1 MFKFHTL
8 AAYIAGIFI
17 IPAFFV
23 PAFSYAQAAYQ
34 LGSGDK
40 VRITVFGEP
49 DLTGEFEVDGTGIL
63 ALPLIGQIRVG
74 GLSLRQVENNIEA
87 GYRGDYLVNPQVS
100 AEVLNFRP
108 FFILGEVNTPGNYPF
123 ISGMNVLNAVAVAG
137 GYSYRANKK
146 KITLKSSNSAEEKI
160 VDEFTKVQ
168 PGDVLHVHE
177 RFF

>member
-1 MFKFHTL
+1 MFKFNIL
-8 AAYIAGIFI
+8 AAYIAGVLI
-17 IPAFFV
+17 IPAFFG
-23 PAFSYAQAAYQ
+23 AAYAQTAYQ

-74 GLSLRQVENNIEA
+74 GLSLRQVESNIEA

-146 KITLKSSNSAEEKI
+146 KITLKSNNSVEEKI